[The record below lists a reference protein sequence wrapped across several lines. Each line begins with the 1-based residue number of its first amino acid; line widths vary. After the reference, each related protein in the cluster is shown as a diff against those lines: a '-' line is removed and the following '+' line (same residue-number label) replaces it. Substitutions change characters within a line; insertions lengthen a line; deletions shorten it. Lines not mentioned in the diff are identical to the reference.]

1 MTYDESD
8 NMVIMFTKLIKNG
21 SNDDNF
27 ILERSS
33 LEETR
38 SVLFIH
44 SCVPKIKEFVHNL
57 RFHQEILTS
66 PYIKTFEE
74 MLSGLVFFTV
84 ETDSKDPFLC
94 EGFPRIKHQK
104 YIREIKIVDLL
115 VDILIY
121 PFEKEKE
128 EDTPFCDLAE
138 LT

>member
-1 MTYDESD
+1 
-8 NMVIMFTKLIKNG
+8 
-21 SNDDNF
+21 
-27 ILERSS
+27 
-33 LEETR
+33 
-38 SVLFIH
+38 
-44 SCVPKIKEFVHNL
+44 
-57 RFHQEILTS
+57 
-66 PYIKTFEE
+66 

-94 EGFPRIKHQK
+94 EGFPRVKHQK